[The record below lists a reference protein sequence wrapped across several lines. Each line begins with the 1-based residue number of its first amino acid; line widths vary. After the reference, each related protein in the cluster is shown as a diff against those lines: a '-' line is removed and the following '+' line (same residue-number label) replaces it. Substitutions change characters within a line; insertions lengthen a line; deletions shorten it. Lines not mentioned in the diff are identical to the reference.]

1 MIAPCAISLIAL
13 YLDRR
18 VGMQSSFSLHF
29 YRQTLEPVSLSFALV
44 LFRYHS
50 ISAKFKMIRSA
61 LNKRQQDPIITCERS
76 PDRWQSRL

>member
-13 YLDRR
+13 CLDRR

-29 YRQTLEPVSLSFALV
+29 YRQTLEPGNFALV

-50 ISAKFKMIRSA
+50 ISAQ
-61 LNKRQQDPIITCERS
+61 L
-76 PDRWQSRL
+76 